1 LNASTN
7 NPLPKTIKTLLC
19 FCLGLTLTLTFGC
32 AGSSSGP
39 VAWQDEAVDL
49 TWPDPPDQPR
59 IRYLRSLSG
68 PEDFKEKS
76 RTTGVLHWLLGEQQQ
91 DAPLLTPFAV
101 AAGRSGVVW
110 VADNG
115 ARMLFRMDL
124 DRRKIDYFQEFSGRQ
139 LVSPSGIAVDDE
151 RHRIFLS
158 DAAHKSIFV
167 LDAEGRYLDS
177 WGPPQGFER
186 PAGLAL
192 DPAGRLFVADAMGGV
207 VYVFNP
213 DGTIASTIQSKVSP
227 DGRFKRPL
235 SVAFGPNGEILVL
248 DAFAFRVEVQDTQ
261 GELLGTIGQLGDA
274 AGYLARPRG
283 LAVDGDGHVFVSDS
297 AFDNIQVFDMAGTLL
312 MYWGSAGR
320 QPGQFNL
327 PAGLFVDHEKRLIVA
342 DSYNHRVQL
351 FQLLP

>member
-1 LNASTN
+1 MNASTN
-7 NPLPKTIKTLLC
+7 NPLPKTIRALFC
-19 FCLGLTLTLTFGC
+19 FCLGLTLTLSFGC
-32 AGSSSGP
+32 AGSSSRA
-39 VAWQDEAVDL
+39 VAWQDETVDL

-68 PEDFKEKS
+68 PEDFKETS
-76 RTTGVLHWLLGEQQQ
+76 RTTGMLHWLLGERQQ

-101 AAGRSGVVW
+101 AASRSGVIW

-124 DRRKIDYFQEFSGRQ
+124 DRRKIDYFQEFSGQ
-139 LVSPSGIAVDDE
+139 PLVSPSGIAVDDE
-151 RHRIFLS
+151 RQRIFLS

-167 LDAEGRYLDS
+167 LDADGRYLDS

-192 DPAGRLFVADAMGGV
+192 DPAGRLLVADAMGGV
-207 VYVFNP
+207 AYLFNP
-213 DGTIASTIQSKVSP
+213 DGTIASTIQSKVSS

-248 DAFAFRVEVQDTQ
+248 DAFAFRVEVQNAQ

-283 LAVDGDGHVFVSDS
+283 LAVDRDGHVFISDS
-297 AFDNIQVFDMAGTLL
+297 AFDNIQVFDMAGNLL
-312 MYWGSAGR
+312 MFLGGAGR
-320 QPGQFNL
+320 SPGQFNL
-327 PAGLFVDHEKRLIVA
+327 PAGLFIDAEGRFFVA
-342 DSYNHRVQL
+342 DSYNHRVQA
-351 FQLLP
+351 FELLR